1 MIRSEGARRVIALIA
16 VAAAV
21 LAQDMVVSKA
31 GANHFTS
38 ARALLSADLLVDGAP
53 SPAEAAASAGQPYG
67 VRLSPFELTAPV
79 APTPLTKTDPTRLTW
94 LNISEVDPGSGS
106 SILRWPVNRD
116 SAGAPIVLDSAYA
129 APLIK
134 VSF

>member
-16 VAAAV
+16 VAAAA

-38 ARALLSADLLVDGAP
+38 APALLSADLLLDGAP
-53 SPAEAAASAGQPYG
+53 PSAGATASAGQPYG
-67 VRLSPFELTAPV
+67 VRLSPFALTAPT
-79 APTPLTKTDPTRLTW
+79 ASTPLSKTVPTRLTW
-94 LNISEVDPGSGS
+94 LNISEVDPGAGGS
-106 SILRWPVNRD
+106 VFGWPVNRD
-116 SAGAPIVLDSAYA
+116 SAGAPVVLNSNHT
-129 APLIK
+129 APLIT